1 MDKNWGGMTMIRVAV
16 AGPRGRM
23 GALAVET
30 MITGREFLL
39 VGVLDRK
46 MAEKANTLAGSV
58 TIYTDMLTLAAE
70 AKPDVLVEL
79 TNHESVYPNTRD
91 AILNGIRPVVGT
103 SGLTEEQIGKLA
115 ELSRKHGV
123 GCILA
128 PNFSIGA
135 ALLMNFAAMA
145 VKYMPDAEI
154 VELHHDGKKDYPSG
168 TAALTARMMA
178 EAAGEDGIERKE
190 IGRGADVSGIPVHSI
205 RLPGLLSHQE
215 VLFGGDGQLLTLRH
229 DSFSRKSYMSG
240 MVLAVKE
247 VMNRNCLVDGLN
259 QIIG

>member
-1 MDKNWGGMTMIRVAV
+1 MTMIRVAV

-46 MAEKANTLAGSV
+46 MAESSNMLAGSV
-58 TIYTDMLTLAAE
+58 PIYTDMLTLVDE

-79 TNHESVYPNTRD
+79 TSHESVYPNTRD
-91 AILNGIRPVVGT
+91 AIMNGIRPVVGT
-103 SGLTEEQIGKLA
+103 SGLTVDQIGKLS
-115 ELSRKHGV
+115 ELSREHGI

-135 ALLMNFAAMA
+135 VLLMKFAAMA

-154 VELHHDGKKDYPSG
+154 IELHHDGKKEYPSG
-168 TAALTARMMA
+168 TASLTARMMA
-178 EAAGEDGIERKE
+178 EAAGSQEGGDAPD
-190 IGRGADVSGIPVHSI
+190 GRGTDVAGIPVHSV
-205 RLPGLLSHQE
+205 RLPGLVSHQE
-215 VLFGGDGQLLTLRH
+215 VLFGGEGQLLSLRH
-229 DSFSRKSYMSG
+229 DSFSRQSYMSG

-247 VMNRNCLVDGLN
+247 VMNRDCLIDGLDK
-259 QIIG
+259 IIG

>member
-1 MDKNWGGMTMIRVAV
+1 MIRVAV

-46 MAEKANTLAGSV
+46 MAEKADTLAGAV
-58 TIYTDMLTLAAE
+58 PIYTDMLTLAEE
-70 AKPDVLVEL
+70 AKPDVLIEL

-91 AILNGIRPVVGT
+91 AIMNGIRPVVGT
-103 SGLTEEQIGKLA
+103 SGLTEEQIGKLS
-115 ELSRKHGV
+115 ELSGEHGI

-135 ALLMNFAAMA
+135 ALLMKFASMA

-154 VELHHDGKKDYPSG
+154 IELHHDGKKDYPSG
-168 TAALTARMMA
+168 TASLTARMMA
-178 EAAGEDGIERKE
+178 ESAGTGSTEGTGD
-190 IGRGADVSGIPVHSI
+190 GRGTDVSGIPVHSV

-215 VLFGGDGQLLTLRH
+215 VLFGGEGQLLTLRH
-229 DSFSRKSYMSG
+229 DSFSRQSYMSG
-240 MVLAVKE
+240 MVLAVKD
-247 VMNRNCLVDGLN
+247 VMNRDCLIDGLDK
-259 QIIG
+259 IIG

>member
-1 MDKNWGGMTMIRVAV
+1 MMIRVAV

-30 MITGREFLL
+30 MITGKDFLL

-46 MAEKANTLAGSV
+46 MAEKADTLAGAV
-58 TIYTDMLTLAAE
+58 PIYTDMATLAQE
-70 AKPDVLVEL
+70 AQPDVLVEL
-79 TNHESVYPNTRD
+79 TNHESVYPHTRD

-103 SGLTEEQIGKLA
+103 SGLKEEQITRLSELA
-115 ELSRKHGV
+115 SEHKI

-128 PNFSIGA
+128 PNFSVGA
-135 ALLMNFAAMA
+135 ALLMKFAAMA
-145 VKYMPDAEI
+145 VKYMPEAEI
-154 VELHHDGKKDYPSG
+154 IEMHHDGKKDFPSG

-178 EAAGEDGIERKE
+178 DSKGTEPNQPD
-190 IGRGADVSGIPVHSI
+190 GRGTDISGVPVHSV

-229 DSFSRKSYMSG
+229 DSFSRQSYMSG
-240 MVLAVKE
+240 MTLAVKD
-247 VMNRNCLVDGLN
+247 VMNRDRLIDGLDK
-259 QIIG
+259 IIG

>member
-1 MDKNWGGMTMIRVAV
+1 MTMIRVAV

-23 GALAVET
+23 GALAVEA

-46 MAEKANTLAGSV
+46 MAERANTLGGSV
-58 TIYTDMLTLAAE
+58 PIYTDMFTLADE

-91 AILNGIRPVVGT
+91 AILHGIRPVVGT
-103 SGLTEEQIGKLA
+103 SGLTEEQIGKLGI
-115 ELSRKHGV
+115 LSRKHGV

-135 ALLMNFAAMA
+135 ALLMKFASMA
-145 VKYMPDAEI
+145 VSYMPDAEI
-154 VELHHDGKKDYPSG
+154 IELHHDGKKDYPSG
-168 TAALTARMMA
+168 TAALTARMME
-178 EAAGEDGIERKE
+178 EASGDSGAREKGA
-190 IGRGADVSGIPVHSI
+190 GRGTDVSGIPIHSV

-215 VLFGGDGQLLTLRH
+215 VLFGGEGQLLTLRH
-229 DSFSRKSYMSG
+229 DSFSRQSYVSG

-247 VMNRNCLVDGLN
+247 VMNRDCLINGLDK
-259 QIIG
+259 IIG

>member
-1 MDKNWGGMTMIRVAV
+1 MIRVAV

-30 MITGREFLL
+30 MITGRDFLL

-46 MAEKANTLAGSV
+46 MAERADTLAGSV
-58 TIYTDMLTLAAE
+58 PIYTDMLTLAEE

-79 TNHESVYPNTRD
+79 TNHDSVYPNTRD

-115 ELSRKHGV
+115 VLSGEKGI

-128 PNFSIGA
+128 PNFSVGA
-135 ALLMNFAAMA
+135 ALLMKFAAMA
-145 VKYMPDAEI
+145 VKYMPDTEI
-154 VELHHDGKKDYPSG
+154 IELHHAGKKDYPSG

-178 EAAGEDGIERKE
+178 EAAGDKGTAGEEDG
-190 IGRGADVSGIPVHSI
+190 RGTDVSGIPVHSV

-215 VLFGGDGQLLTLRH
+215 VLFGGEGQLLTLRH
-229 DSFSRKSYMSG
+229 DSFSRQSYRSG
-240 MVLAVKE
+240 MVLAVKD
-247 VMNRNCLVDGLN
+247 VMNRDCLINGLDK
-259 QIIG
+259 IIG